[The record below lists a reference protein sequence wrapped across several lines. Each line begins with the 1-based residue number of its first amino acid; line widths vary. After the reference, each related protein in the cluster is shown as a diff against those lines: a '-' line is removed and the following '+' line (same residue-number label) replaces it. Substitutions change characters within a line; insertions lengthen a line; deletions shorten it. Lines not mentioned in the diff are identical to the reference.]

1 MKRLVVAI
9 LMATAV
15 WNPAVAQSLSAN
27 WAELTADDFQRALSA
42 ASYTCALPFGVVE
55 KHGPSG
61 PLGTDLINVRQT
73 TALAAKLEYVL
84 IFPEVLTRPDCGG
97 STSAWNDCIQH
108 RAPAAA
114 ATRNGGR
121 DGAQR
126 LPEGGDRQR
135 SRR

>member
-84 IFPEVLTRPDCGG
+84 IFPDT
-97 STSAWNDCIQH
+97 TSARLRRLDISLERLHTAPGSSCSCYKKRWPRW
-108 RAPAAA
+108 RATAA
-114 ATRNGGR
+114 GR
-121 DGAQR
+121 W
-126 LPEGGDRQR
+126 
-135 SRR
+135 